1 MLNALL
7 VLMVIL
13 ILVTLVFALRGLSFK
28 EILAILVSVAIVY
41 VVFSL
46 AVVLSDSSVE
56 KTLDNLRYVLF

>member
-7 VLMVIL
+7 VLAVIL

-28 EILAILVSVAIVY
+28 EILAILVSVTVVY

-46 AVVLSDSSVE
+46 AVILSNSSVE
-56 KTLDNLRYVLF
+56 QTLENLMYVLF